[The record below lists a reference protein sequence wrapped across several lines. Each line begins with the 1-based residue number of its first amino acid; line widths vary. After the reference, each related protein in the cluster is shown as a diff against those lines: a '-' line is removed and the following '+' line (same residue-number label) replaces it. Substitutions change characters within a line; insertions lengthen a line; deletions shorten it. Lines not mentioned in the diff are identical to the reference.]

1 MKFVDVH
8 TPSGQHPN
16 RKRVLIV
23 DDHPM
28 TRSGLVHLINHQP
41 DFEVCGEAESA
52 AKALSALEACE
63 PDLALVDI
71 TLPDKSGLELIKNFK
86 ALRPGLP
93 ILVISM
99 HDELLY
105 AERRAGSERR
115 GNRRRRSN

>member
-28 TRSGLVHLINHQP
+28 TRSGHQP